1 MASQEHRDKSLAA
14 KAAWPLLFM
23 TALLQAYFGLSSVAY
38 VFMGVSEPAAGIGA
52 LIVAAPRG
60 LQLAV
65 AAAGGLQAVAAAAA
79 FVLASR
85 RDLRG
90 ATLAVAGSIMLGWLS
105 ILPLIATQ
113 GLDFHGDHAITAYD
127 FVVSPVIALTAATL
141 AWRNIYPVAAALI
154 VSAMTAAGILVVI
167 AFAGIIAVYGF

>member
-1 MASQEHRDKSLAA
+1 MASQEHQVRSVAE
-14 KAAWPLLFM
+14 KAAWPLLFL
-23 TALLQAYFGLSSVAY
+23 TAAWQAFAGLSSVAY
-38 VFMGVSEPAAGIGA
+38 VFMGVSEPASGIGA
-52 LIVAAPRG
+52 LIVAATRA

-79 FVLASR
+79 LVLAAR

-113 GLDFHGDHAITAYD
+113 GLDFHGDHAITAYG
-127 FVVSPVIALTAATL
+127 FVVSPVIALTAAML
-141 AWRNIYPVAAALI
+141 AWRNIHPVAAALV
-154 VSAMTAAGILVVI
+154 VSAMTAAGIVAVI
-167 AFAGIIAVYGF
+167 AFAAIIAIYGF